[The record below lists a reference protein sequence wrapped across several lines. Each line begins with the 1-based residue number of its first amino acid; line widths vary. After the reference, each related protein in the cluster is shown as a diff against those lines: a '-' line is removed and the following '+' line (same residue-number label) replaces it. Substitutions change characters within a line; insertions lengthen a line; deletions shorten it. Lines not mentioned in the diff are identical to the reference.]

1 MPREIRHGASL
12 PQAREPPALEVRE
25 NLTVTL
31 SAFNGFLVLVAARE
45 PASSWRLLHGGA
57 ASLSRSVPGA
67 YLAFIKRVT
76 RQAILVSQLLSG
88 TNTYGCCA

>member
-1 MPREIRHGASL
+1 M
-12 PQAREPPALEVRE
+12 
-25 NLTVTL
+25 
-31 SAFNGFLVLVAARE
+31 
-45 PASSWRLLHGGA
+45 HGGA

-76 RQAILVSQLLSG
+76 RQAILVSQQLSG